1 MRKNVIKILSI
12 ILIFISFIGL
22 FRIQISRRLLLVEE
36 HKIIENINK
45 SNTAFNH
52 VDDDV
57 VGYLEIE
64 RLNIKKLIKKGVS
77 AEVLDQNI
85 IGMLEIGPIGND
97 DNDIILAGHN
107 INEVFHHLH
116 QIKIND
122 IVKITTNDSCYRYK
136 VKNILTVDDTDVQYL
151 LNKHENRLTM
161 ITCTSITNKRLLILC
176 DLISF

>member
-1 MRKNVIKILSI
+1 MRKNIIKALSI
-12 ILIFISFIGL
+12 ISIFISFIGL
-22 FRIQISRRLLLVEE
+22 FFIQMSRKLLLVEE
-36 HKIIENINK
+36 HRVIENLNK
-45 SNTAFNH
+45 NSTAFKQ
-52 VDDDV
+52 VDDDI

-64 RLNIKKLIKKGVS
+64 RLNIKKLIKKGVDN
-77 AEVLDQNI
+77 EVLDQNI
-85 IGMLEIGPIGND
+85 IGMLEIGTIGID
-97 DNDIILAGHN
+97 ANDIILAGHN